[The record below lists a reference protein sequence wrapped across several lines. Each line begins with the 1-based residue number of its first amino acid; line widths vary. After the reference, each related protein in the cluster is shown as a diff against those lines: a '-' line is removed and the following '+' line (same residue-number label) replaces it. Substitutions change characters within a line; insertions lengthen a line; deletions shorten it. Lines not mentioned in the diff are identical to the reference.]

1 MMDKSERVRKRPA
14 TKAEIS
20 ALTDRRVLEAL
31 EREEALG
38 IKHPDCVWTRPTGP
52 PSQPRS
58 RWCCWTSCR

>member
-14 TKAEIS
+14 TKAKIS

-38 IKHPDCVWTRPTGP
+38 IKHPEHIKKIKDKLKGVKA
-52 PSQPRS
+52 
-58 RWCCWTSCR
+58 